1 MDNKGFYIKNIQLM
15 IIPVLNLTLL
25 LELLKLFSR
34 RVRLSCVWRELET
47 FLVPNPLLAGGLLNN
62 LEQRK

>member
-1 MDNKGFYIKNIQLM
+1 MDNKGFYGKNIQLM

-25 LELLKLFSR
+25 LELPKLFSR